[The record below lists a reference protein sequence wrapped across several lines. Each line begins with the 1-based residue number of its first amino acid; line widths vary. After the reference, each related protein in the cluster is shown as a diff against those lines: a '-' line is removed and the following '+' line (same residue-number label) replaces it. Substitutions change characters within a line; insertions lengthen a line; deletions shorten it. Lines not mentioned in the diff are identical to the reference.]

1 VQNISIGLDVALVAG
16 ETDIEIHRG
25 RHIVDH
31 IVCRQS
37 YVDAVASLAKSRM
50 NFINAGVFDR
60 KSGCTLVRT
69 WGNPSR
75 TMYLGGKMKPTGK
88 ACTRRNLMS
97 FEFYRDGG
105 FSRLRRTIPV

>member
-69 WGNPSR
+69 WGTVQNHAPWWKDETHWES
-75 TMYLGGKMKPTGK
+75 MHEKKSYEL
-88 ACTRRNLMS
+88 
-97 FEFYRDGG
+97 
-105 FSRLRRTIPV
+105 